1 MSVREDTVE
10 AVERHNVKIACMLA
24 DYWRQQGVEIELVR
38 DPTKGP
44 GVKFGPGGLPA
55 AYRGQDAIPAAR
67 EECITEG

>member
-24 DYWRQQGVEIELVR
+24 DYWRRQGVEIELVR

-44 GVKFGPGGLPA
+44 G
-55 AYRGQDAIPAAR
+55 
-67 EECITEG
+67 